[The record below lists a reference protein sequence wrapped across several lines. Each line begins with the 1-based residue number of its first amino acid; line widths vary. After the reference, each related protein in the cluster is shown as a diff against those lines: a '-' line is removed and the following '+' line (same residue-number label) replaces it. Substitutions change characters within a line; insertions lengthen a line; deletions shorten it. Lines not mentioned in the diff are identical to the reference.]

1 MPWAGSHA
9 RLALAMATRYWFSVA
24 TLALGAL
31 LHLAAL
37 DTIPAGLHT
46 DEAFHL
52 LRAQDILSGAD
63 LPRYITGNQGNEP
76 LFAYLAAGVIAIVG
90 PVPWAG
96 RLVSA
101 FASLVALAAT
111 IRIGRAL
118 APGRWVGVAAG
129 LAWGTLGMA
138 LTVGRLGTQPML
150 SVMAA
155 ALAVAGLTAGL
166 RSGRWQDYALGGLGL
181 GLGLDAYVAFRLF
194 PLVPVVFGAHAL
206 LRKAGAERRTVI
218 HGGWV
223 FVGVAA
229 LVYAPVASFFIQ
241 HPEWFFNRFGQVT
254 GSTLGATGGL
264 GAVIDGA
271 AKTLGGLFWGGDLNV
286 RHNLP
291 GRPVLDI
298 AQSIVLGIGL
308 VALARRWRTPEAIGL
323 MVWLVV
329 GLAPGVL
336 TDSAPHFLRIATAGP
351 ALALIMAFG
360 AEAVSRFR
368 PWGAGGLAFAWLGSS
383 TITVWLVFTQWTS
396 GYEANYLFDQP
407 SRWIAE
413 RLRTAPSGTRL
424 FLSPIP
430 RENYTIEYLLGPDR
444 YADLASFNGRECTV
458 LPELTQ
464 ADRPLVAV
472 ISGEDPLTPQT
483 LREAFPGTRVAAEN
497 VWIGTAQATVYQLPA
512 AEKSVIA
519 PEHPLHDRFGSGL
532 ELLGWDG
539 VDLALTPGGVLRFN
553 THWRVTTTTD
563 ATWVTFAHLRGVL
576 RADGSVVYA
585 QRDSEPC
592 DESYPTPRWRVGERV
607 IERTHIDLPLD
618 LPAGEYAL
626 YIGWYDRTTLA
637 RLPVLDPS
645 GDTIGDEVLLTL
657 VNAP

>member
-1 MPWAGSHA
+1 MLWVGSHA
-9 RLALAMATRYWFSVA
+9 RLTLAMGMKYWFSVA
-24 TLALGAL
+24 TLALGAV

-76 LFAYLAAGVIAIVG
+76 LFAYLAAGVIAIIG

-111 IRIGRAL
+111 IRIGREL

-129 LAWGTLGMA
+129 LAWGTLSMA

-155 ALAVAGLTAGL
+155 ALALAGLTAGL

-181 GLGLDAYVAFRLF
+181 GFGLDAYVAFRLF
-194 PLVPVVFGAHAL
+194 PLVPLVFGAHAL
-206 LRKAGAERRTVI
+206 GMARREERQVILRGALVY
-218 HGGWV
+218 
-223 FVGVAA
+223 VGVAA
-229 LVYAPVASFFIQ
+229 LVYAPVASFFLQ
-241 HPEWFFNRFGQVT
+241 YPEWFFNRFGQVT
-254 GSTLGATGGL
+254 GSTLGTTGGL
-264 GAVIDGA
+264 GALVDGA
-271 AKTLGGLFWGGDLNV
+271 AKTLGGLFWSGDLNV

-291 GRPVLDI
+291 GRPVLDL
-298 AQSIVLGIGL
+298 AQIGVFGIGL
-308 VALARRWRTPEAIGL
+308 VALARRWRSPAAVGL
-323 MVWLVV
+323 LAWLVV
-329 GLAPGVL
+329 GLTPGVL

-351 ALALIMAFG
+351 ALALIMAYG

-368 PWGAGGLAFAWLGSS
+368 PWGVGGLAVAWLGSS
-383 TITVWLVFTQWTS
+383 TVTVWLVFTQWTA

-413 RLRTAPSGTRL
+413 RLRTAPTGTRL
-424 FLSPIP
+424 YLSPIP
-430 RENYTIEYLLGPDR
+430 RENYTIEYLLGPER

-458 LPELTQ
+458 LPENTTD
-464 ADRPLVAV
+464 APPLVAI

-512 AEKSVIA
+512 AATGAIV
-519 PEHPLHDRFGSGL
+519 PQHPLHDRFGPGL

-539 VDLALTPGGVLRFN
+539 VDLALTPGGKLQFN
-553 THWRVTTTTD
+553 THWHVTTETD
-563 ATWVTFAHLRGVL
+563 ATWVTFAHLRGVP
-576 RADGSVVYA
+576 RADGNVVYA

-592 DESYPTPRWRVGERV
+592 DESYPTPYWRVGERV
-607 IERTHIDLPLD
+607 IERTHIDLPPD

-645 GDTIGDEVLLTL
+645 GETIGDEILLTL